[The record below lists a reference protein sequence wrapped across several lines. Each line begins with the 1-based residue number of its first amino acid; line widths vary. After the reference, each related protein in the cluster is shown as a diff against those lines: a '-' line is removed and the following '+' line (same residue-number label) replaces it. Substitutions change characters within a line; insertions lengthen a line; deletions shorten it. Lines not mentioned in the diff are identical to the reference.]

1 LTESVVE
8 GEEPDAVG
16 VDRLINVL
24 AARAMAPAPL
34 IIVDCGTATTFE
46 AVSAAGALLGGAIA
60 PGLGIAAEALFSHAA
75 LLPRI
80 ELSAPL
86 IEIKESHR
94 RDGRLLTLSVKPR
107 YNAAT
112 HRMEL
117 GFLFADKIV
126 YIRQPNKSAAGAR
139 NTAIRQARG
148 ELLAFLDTDDQWL
161 PEHLS
166 AQMKLFEDDPTLN
179 LVYANGLSVGNA
191 QLEHEFMDWCPT
203 EGPADFQALV
213 LERCH
218 IPVCTVVARK
228 TAIER
233 AGLFDESLTRC
244 DDYDMWLRAAFHGAK
259 IAYTHKVQARMSQGR
274 PGSLGASRVKMTEAY
289 WVILDKALRT
299 LPLTESDRVVVQD
312 QATKVRALYLLDEG
326 KYYSLHSALPQG
338 DDGQPG

>member
-1 LTESVVE
+1 MPSYNTAALIGGCLDSVFQQSFQDFEAIIVND
-8 GEEPDAVG
+8 GSPDTPELE
-16 VDRLINVL
+16 RVL
-24 AARAMAPAPL
+24 APYL
-34 IIVDCGTATTFE
+34 E
-46 AVSAAGALLGGAIA
+46 
-60 PGLGIAAEALFSHAA
+60 
-75 LLPRI
+75 
-80 ELSAPL
+80 
-86 IEIKESHR
+86 K
-94 RDGRLLTLSVKPR
+94 
-107 YNAAT
+107 
-112 HRMEL
+112 
-117 GFLFADKIV
+117 FADKIV
-126 YIRQPNKSAAGAR
+126 YIRQPNKRAAGAR

-148 ELLAFLDTDDQWL
+148 EFLAFLDTDDQWL

-166 AQMKLFEDDPTLN
+166 AQMKLFEDDPTLD

-326 KYYSLHSALPQG
+326 KYRLQQEEFDQARSCLREANRHLHRPKVSLTLAGLAIAPRATGRLASLMERLQLWGVRHLSSRR
-338 DDGQPG
+338 